1 MNRKIGGRIKNLAT
15 LVRYIG
21 ISASI
26 LAWLYFIVVGTD
38 SYRGGDTLIGTG
50 FAILI
55 GGTLSSWITALL
67 LDGFGELIENSAV
80 IANLMVKADAQ
91 ESEAQNEDD
100 KADAQESEAQS
111 ENE

>member
-1 MNRKIGGRIKNLAT
+1 MKIGGRIKNLAT

-21 ISASI
+21 IGASI
-26 LAWLYFIVVGTD
+26 IAWLYFIVVGAD
-38 SYRGGDTLIGTG
+38 SYRGGALIGTG

-91 ESEAQNEDD
+91 ESESQNEDD
-100 KADAQESEAQS
+100 KADAQESESQS
-111 ENE
+111 DAE

>member
-1 MNRKIGGRIKNLAT
+1 MKIGGRIKNLAA

-21 ISASI
+21 IGASI
-26 LAWLYFIVVGTD
+26 LAGLGFIISGVD
-38 SYRGGDTLIGTG
+38 SYRGDALIGIG

-91 ESEAQNEDD
+91 ESESQNEDD
-100 KADAQESEAQS
+100 KADAQESESQS
-111 ENE
+111 DAE

>member
-1 MNRKIGGRIKNLAT
+1 MKIGGRIKNLAT
-15 LVRYIG
+15 LVRAVG
-21 ISASI
+21 LGASI
-26 LAWLYFIVVGTD
+26 LAWRYFIVVGAD
-38 SYRGGDTLIGTG
+38 SYRGGGALIGTG

-91 ESEAQNEDD
+91 TDVHTEDDDDDQEEDDDCESEDE
-100 KADAQESEAQS
+100 
-111 ENE
+111 

>member
-1 MNRKIGGRIKNLAT
+1 MKIGGRIKNLAT
-15 LVRYIG
+15 LVSAVG
-21 ISASI
+21 LGASI
-26 LAWLYFIVVGTD
+26 LAGLGFILYGAG
-38 SYRGGDTLIGTG
+38 SYRGGGALIGTG

-91 ESEAQNEDD
+91 ESESQNEDD
-100 KADAQESEAQS
+100 KADAQESESQS
-111 ENE
+111 DAE

>member
-1 MNRKIGGRIKNLAT
+1 MKIGGRIKNLAT
-15 LVRYIG
+15 LVRAVG
-21 ISASI
+21 LGASI
-26 LAWLYFIVVGTD
+26 LAGLGFILYGAG
-38 SYRGGDTLIGTG
+38 SYRGGGALIGTG

-91 ESEAQNEDD
+91 ESESQNEDD
-100 KADAQESEAQS
+100 KADAQESESQS
-111 ENE
+111 DAE

>member
-1 MNRKIGGRIKNLAT
+1 MKIGGRIKNLAT
-15 LVRYIG
+15 LVRAVG
-21 ISASI
+21 LGASI
-26 LAWLYFIVVGTD
+26 LAGLGFILYGAG
-38 SYRGGDTLIGTG
+38 SYRGGGALIGTG

-91 ESEAQNEDD
+91 DSDSQNEDD
-100 KADAQESEAQS
+100 KADAQESESQS
-111 ENE
+111 DAE